1 MNPAIK
7 SSPVFGGKTS
17 GPSVNQLQQQSTK
30 NFVDFYNQPNPS
42 LPGYTRAGDPIPGQ
56 QQVQIGGDLNQPSAP
71 TADQIYAQQA
81 AAQAR
86 AEEAQ
91 RGQLRGDI
99 GTNIRNAQNA
109 YSQLYGDVTGAATS
123 QRQALDQRYGKET
136 QALGEQFN
144 QELPGIGRAYAA
156 RGAFDSSYRMDAEEA
171 AQKQFQRQLEDIG
184 SQRQADAAKIGQY
197 VAEQQAKIQAEQGIL
212 GTIGGRLGQ
221 TTDLNELMQLRN
233 QLERQIADTQSQRAG
248 AMSQEQLMQRFGQ
261 LAPANDRLSVLQ
273 GTLSQIMQSAAPQG
287 LKVATAQ
294 QLIGSAGLSPEDQ
307 NRLQQQINQ
316 PAQIG

>member
-1 MNPAIK
+1 MAIR
-7 SSPVFGGKTS
+7 GGNFD
-17 GPSVNQLQQQSTK
+17 VNTFIGS
-30 NFVDFYNQPNPS
+30 NPS
-42 LPGYTRAGDPIPGQ
+42 PYQGGRIPLAQQAQNLASGSGGGTQAPAAPVQQPAGPPA
-56 QQVQIGGDLNQPSAP
+56 LSAE
-71 TADQIYAQQA
+71 QIYANQLAAQA

-184 SQRQADAAKIGQY
+184 SQREADAAKIGQY

-248 AMSQEQLMQRFGQ
+248 AMSQQQLMQRFGQ
-261 LAPANDRLSVLQ
+261 LAPANDRLATLQ

-294 QLIGSAGLSPEDQ
+294 QLIGSAGLSPEEQ
-307 NRLQQQINQ
+307 NRLQQQIIQ
-316 PAQIG
+316 PTQIA